1 MNALN
6 LTAVAVTA
14 ALALSACHPHDEH
27 DDHGH
32 DHNHPAE
39 TAAVQSDHDHH
50 AHSEHDHNHNHDH
63 AGEGHGAHVHGEG
76 NLTLIQDGNQVMV
89 NLTLPTD
96 SLWGFER
103 APENTQEE
111 ALIKDTL
118 THLNAGH
125 RFFTLPENA
134 DCQPTEVTITPPAN
148 LNDPTAS
155 GHMELEAQWFWQ
167 CEGPVNAITVA
178 LFKHFPEL
186 HRLTLQRLSESGS
199 GGAELTPSSPD
210 ARW

>member
-1 MNALN
+1 
-6 LTAVAVTA
+6 
-14 ALALSACHPHDEH
+14 
-27 DDHGH
+27 
-32 DHNHPAE
+32 
-39 TAAVQSDHDHH
+39 
-50 AHSEHDHNHNHDH
+50 
-63 AGEGHGAHVHGEG
+63 
-76 NLTLIQDGNQVMV
+76 MV

-103 APENTQEE
+103 APENAQEK

-125 RFFTLPENA
+125 RFFTLPESA

-148 LNDPTAS
+148 LNDPMAS

-199 GGAELTPSSPD
+199 GGAELTPSSSS
-210 ARW
+210 ASW